1 MNILACRGI
10 SLMVCDMA
18 GTVIN
23 EGGIVYKTLFNTLK
37 NNDVPVQENEIKNWH
52 GLQKVEVIDN
62 MINKYVFED
71 LQEQKQIK
79 KNCYEEFE
87 NNLNEAYFGEHSKI
101 GLIDPELPTFFNRLR
116 CNGIKIALNTGY
128 NRTLQRDIIKH
139 LNMTEYVDDIIA
151 SADVK
156 MGRPAPYMI
165 HRLMERHNIMNVKY
179 VAKIGDTRN
188 DMLEGKNAGCGITI
202 GVLTGAGNKK
212 DLRDADLLVDK
223 ITNID
228 ITSNDGFF
236 L

>member
-1 MNILACRGI
+1 M
-10 SLMVCDMA
+10 
-18 GTVIN
+18 
-23 EGGIVYKTLFNTLK
+23 
-37 NNDVPVQENEIKNWH
+37 PVKATEIDDWH
-52 GLQKVEVIDN
+52 GLQKEAVIDN
-62 MINKYVFED
+62 MVNKYLTID
-71 LQEQKQIK
+71 RSSKTARKLTKIK
-79 KNCYEEFE
+79 NTCYKEFE
-87 NNLNEAYFGEHSKI
+87 ENLNEVYFGEHSKI
-101 GLIDPELPTFFNRLR
+101 SLIDPELPTFFNRLR

-139 LNMTEYVDDIIA
+139 LNMTEYVDDFIA

-165 HRLMERHNIMNVKY
+165 HRLMERNNIMSVKY